1 MDVITDMVI
10 RFTVDDLRDMIFEKM
25 RKNIPD
31 IDIHQYEYEIITSL
45 NGIVIH
51 CRPVN
56 RNQGDDVE

>member
-31 IDIHQYEYEIITSL
+31 IDIYQYELEIMSHLDEVTVLYRSK
-45 NGIVIH
+45 
-51 CRPVN
+51 PVD
-56 RNQGDDVE
+56 RN